1 MVDNMP
7 IPKDTPT
14 HTWRTRVEYHECDP
28 MGVVHH
34 AVHVQWLSNARS
46 DWCRTLGL
54 PYTKLEDQGWWLA
67 VRECAVSY
75 EAPAH
80 HEDSVDVTLWLTS
93 FTKTRLRHAYIL
105 QVNDQ
110 VIAQARTEL
119 VCLDKSWRPSVIA
132 PPLLKL
138 IQGQ

>member
-54 PYTKLEDQGWWLA
+54 PYTKLEDQGIEIWPDGWHKKFSTGERKMA
-67 VRECAVSY
+67 FITDPDGY
-75 EAPAH
+75 EV
-80 HEDSVDVTLWLTS
+80 E
-93 FTKTRLRHAYIL
+93 IL
-105 QVNDQ
+105 EV
-110 VIAQARTEL
+110 L
-119 VCLDKSWRPSVIA
+119 
-132 PPLLKL
+132 
-138 IQGQ
+138 